1 MLYTK
6 KIKIIFIAFF
16 AVLLIGCSEPRSAQI
31 DKILSTL
38 GPEDFEFSSF
48 SLIRCELMIA
58 SEELNVDEWQVYLYL
73 YFDIDWDKQKEIG
86 IPVNPAIIEYTETGI
101 REGVPV
107 GGRPDL
113 DDILFLEGEVI
124 DNIYNRYYIE
134 CVDS

>member
-16 AVLLIGCSEPRSAQI
+16 AVLLVGCSEPRSAQI

-38 GPEDFEFSSF
+38 GPEDFEFFSF
-48 SLIRCELMIA
+48 SQIRCELMIA

-73 YFDIDWDKQKEIG
+73 YFDIDWDKQKEIC
-86 IPVNPAIIEYTETGI
+86 IPVNKEIIRYVELGN
-101 REGVPV
+101 V

-113 DDILFLEGEVI
+113 DNILFFEGEVI
-124 DNIYNRYYIE
+124 DNIYNRYDIE

>member
-6 KIKIIFIAFF
+6 KIKIIFTAFF

-38 GPEDFEFSSF
+38 GPEDFEFFSF
-48 SLIRCELMIA
+48 SQIRCELMIA

-86 IPVNPAIIEYTETGI
+86 IPVNKEIIRYVK
-101 REGVPV
+101 EGNV
-107 GGRPDL
+107 GGRADL
-113 DDILFLEGEVI
+113 DNILFLEGEVI
-124 DNIYNRYYIE
+124 DNIYNRYDIE

>member
-1 MLYTK
+1 MLCTK

-16 AVLLIGCSEPRSAQI
+16 AVLLVGCSEPRSAQI

-38 GPEDFEFSSF
+38 GPEDFEFFSF
-48 SLIRCELMIA
+48 SQTRCELMIA

>member
-16 AVLLIGCSEPRSAQI
+16 AVLLVGCSEPRSAQI

-58 SEELNVDEWQVYLYL
+58 SEELNVDEWQVYLY
-73 YFDIDWDKQKEIG
+73 FHFNIDWDKQKEIG
-86 IPVNPAIIEYTETGI
+86 VPVKPAIIEYTETGI

-107 GGRPDL
+107 GSRPDL
-113 DDILFLEGEVI
+113 DNILSFEGEVI

>member
-6 KIKIIFIAFF
+6 KIKIIFTAFF

-38 GPEDFEFSSF
+38 GPEDFEFFTF
-48 SLIRCELMIA
+48 SQIRCELMIA

-86 IPVNPAIIEYTETGI
+86 IPVNKEIIRYVK
-101 REGVPV
+101 EGNV
-107 GGRPDL
+107 GGRADL
-113 DDILFLEGEVI
+113 DNILFLEGEVI
-124 DNIYNRYYIE
+124 DNIYNRYDIE

>member
-6 KIKIIFIAFF
+6 KIIIIFTAFF

-38 GPEDFEFSSF
+38 GPEDFEFFSF
-48 SLIRCELMIA
+48 SQIRCELMIA

-86 IPVNPAIIEYTETGI
+86 IPVNKEIIRYVK
-101 REGVPV
+101 EGNV
-107 GGRPDL
+107 GGRADL
-113 DDILFLEGEVI
+113 DNILFLEGEVI
-124 DNIYNRYYIE
+124 DNIYNRYDIE

>member
-16 AVLLIGCSEPRSAQI
+16 AVLLVGCSEPRSAQI

-38 GPEDFEFSSF
+38 GPEDFEFFSF
-48 SLIRCELMIA
+48 SQTRCELMIA

-73 YFDIDWDKQKEIG
+73 YYDIDWDKQKEIG
-86 IPVNPAIIEYTETGI
+86 IPVNKEIIRYVELGN
-101 REGVPV
+101 V

-113 DDILFLEGEVI
+113 DDILFFEGEVI

-134 CVDS
+134 CEDS

>member
-6 KIKIIFIAFF
+6 KIKIIFTAFF

-38 GPEDFEFSSF
+38 GPEDFEFFSF
-48 SLIRCELMIA
+48 SQIRCELMIA

-86 IPVNPAIIEYTETGI
+86 IPVNKEIIRYVK
-101 REGVPV
+101 EGNV
-107 GGRPDL
+107 GGRADL
-113 DDILFLEGEVI
+113 DNILFFEGEVI
-124 DNIYNRYYIE
+124 DNIYNRYDIE

>member
-6 KIKIIFIAFF
+6 KIKIIFTAFF

-38 GPEDFEFSSF
+38 GPEDFEFFTF
-48 SLIRCELMIA
+48 SQIRCELMIA

-86 IPVNPAIIEYTETGI
+86 IPVNKEIIRYVELGN
-101 REGVPV
+101 V

-113 DDILFLEGEVI
+113 DNILFFEGEVI
-124 DNIYNRYYIE
+124 DNIYNRYDIE

>member
-16 AVLLIGCSEPRSAQI
+16 AVLLVGCSEPRSAQI

-38 GPEDFEFSSF
+38 GPEDFEFISF
-48 SLIRCELMIA
+48 SLIRCELMIT
-58 SEELNVDEWQVYLYL
+58 SEELNVDQWQVYLYL
-73 YFDIDWDKQKEIG
+73 YYDIDWDKQKEIG
-86 IPVNPAIIEYTETGI
+86 IPVNKEIIRYVELGN
-101 REGVPV
+101 V

-113 DDILFLEGEVI
+113 DDILFFEGEVI

>member
-16 AVLLIGCSEPRSAQI
+16 AVLLVGCSEPRSAQI

-38 GPEDFEFSSF
+38 GPEDFEFFSF
-48 SLIRCELMIA
+48 SQIRCELMIA
-58 SEELNVDEWQVYLYL
+58 SEELNVDEWQVYLYF

-86 IPVNPAIIEYTETGI
+86 IPVNKEIIRYVELGN
-101 REGVPV
+101 V

-113 DDILFLEGEVI
+113 DNILFFEGEVI
-124 DNIYNRYYIE
+124 DNIYNRYDIE

>member
-16 AVLLIGCSEPRSAQI
+16 AVLLVGCSEPRSAQI

-38 GPEDFEFSSF
+38 GPEDFEFFPF
-48 SLIRCELMIA
+48 SQIRCELMIA

-86 IPVNPAIIEYTETGI
+86 IPVNKEIIRYVELGN
-101 REGVPV
+101 V

-113 DDILFLEGEVI
+113 DNILFFEGEVI
-124 DNIYNRYYIE
+124 DNIYNRYDIE

>member
-16 AVLLIGCSEPRSAQI
+16 AVLLVGCSEPRSAQI

-38 GPEDFEFSSF
+38 GPEDFEFFSF
-48 SLIRCELMIA
+48 SQIRCELMIA

-86 IPVNPAIIEYTETGI
+86 IPVNKEIIRYVELGN
-101 REGVPV
+101 V

-113 DDILFLEGEVI
+113 DNILFFEGEVI
-124 DNIYNRYYIE
+124 DNIYNRYDIE

>member
-16 AVLLIGCSEPRSAQI
+16 AVLLVGCSEPRSAQI

-38 GPEDFEFSSF
+38 GPEYFEFETF
-48 SLIRCELMIA
+48 SQIRCELMIA
-58 SEELNVDEWQVYLYL
+58 AEELNVDEWQVYLY
-73 YFDIDWDKQKEIG
+73 FHFNIDWDKQKEIG
-86 IPVNPAIIEYTETGI
+86 IPVNKEIIRYVELGN
-101 REGVPV
+101 V

-113 DDILFLEGEVI
+113 DDILFFEGEVI
-124 DNIYNRYYIE
+124 DNIYNRYDIE

>member
-16 AVLLIGCSEPRSAQI
+16 AVLLVGCSEPRSAQI

-48 SLIRCELMIA
+48 SLIRCELMIT
-58 SEELNVDEWQVYLYL
+58 SEELNVDQWQVYLYL
-73 YFDIDWDKQKEIG
+73 LYDIDWDKQKEIG
-86 IPVNPAIIEYTETGI
+86 IPVNKEIIRYVELGN
-101 REGVPV
+101 V

-113 DDILFLEGEVI
+113 DDILFFEGEVI

-134 CVDS
+134 CEDS

>member
-6 KIKIIFIAFF
+6 KIKIIFTAFF

-38 GPEDFEFSSF
+38 GPEDFEFFSF
-48 SLIRCELMIA
+48 SQIRCELMIA
-58 SEELNVDEWQVYLYL
+58 SEELNVDEWQVFLYL

-86 IPVNPAIIEYTETGI
+86 IPVNKEIVRYVELGN
-101 REGVPV
+101 V

-113 DDILFLEGEVI
+113 DNILFFEGEVI
-124 DNIYNRYYIE
+124 DNIYNRYDIE

>member
-16 AVLLIGCSEPRSAQI
+16 AVLLVGCSEPRSAQI

-38 GPEDFEFSSF
+38 GPEDFEFFSF
-48 SLIRCELMIA
+48 SQIRCELMIA

-86 IPVNPAIIEYTETGI
+86 ISVNKEIIRYVELGN
-101 REGVPV
+101 R

-113 DDILFLEGEVI
+113 DNILFFEGEVI
-124 DNIYNRYYIE
+124 DNIYNRYDIE